1 VLPSSTPEDVQKE
14 LAAEREQLGDA
25 VRGVRTG
32 VDNLKRKLPYVAA
45 AVLAAGALVVI
56 ARRRFSR

>member
-1 VLPSSTPEDVQKE
+1 VSPSNTPEEVQKE

-25 VRGVRTG
+25 VRELRSG
-32 VDNLKRKLPYVAA
+32 VDEVKRKLPYVAA
-45 AVLAAGALVVI
+45 AVLAAGALVAI

>member
-1 VLPSSTPEDVQKE
+1 MLPSSTPEDVQKE

-25 VRGVRTG
+25 VRDVRSG
-32 VDNLKRKLPYVAA
+32 LDDLKRKLPYVAA

>member
-25 VRGVRTG
+25 VRELRSG
-32 VDNLKRKLPYVAA
+32 VDDLKRKLPYVAA
-45 AVLAAGALVVI
+45 AALAAGALIAI

>member
-1 VLPSSTPEDVQKE
+1 MLPSSTPEDVQKE

>member
-1 VLPSSTPEDVQKE
+1 VSPSSTPEDVRKE

-25 VRGVRTG
+25 VRELRSE
-32 VDNLKRKLPYVAA
+32 VDEVKRKLPYVAA
-45 AVLAAGALVVI
+45 AALAAAALIAI

>member
-1 VLPSSTPEDVQKE
+1 MSPSSTPEDVQKE

-32 VDNLKRKLPYVAA
+32 VDDLKRKLPYVAA

-56 ARRRFSR
+56 ARRRFAR

>member
-1 VLPSSTPEDVQKE
+1 MLPSSTPEDVQKE

-32 VDNLKRKLPYVAA
+32 VDDLKRKLPYVAA

>member
-25 VRGVRTG
+25 VRGVRSG
-32 VDNLKRKLPYVAA
+32 IDDLKRKLPYVAA
-45 AVLAAGALVVI
+45 AVLAAGALVLI

>member
-1 VLPSSTPEDVQKE
+1 MSPSSTPEDVQKE

-25 VRGVRTG
+25 VRDLRSG
-32 VDNLKRKLPYVAA
+32 VDDLKRKLPYVAA
-45 AVLAAGALVVI
+45 AVLAAAALVVI

>member
-1 VLPSSTPEDVQKE
+1 MLPSSTPEDVQKE

-32 VDNLKRKLPYVAA
+32 VDNLKRKLAYVAA

>member
-32 VDNLKRKLPYVAA
+32 VDNLKRKLAYVAA

>member
-1 VLPSSTPEDVQKE
+1 MLPSSTPEDVQKE

-25 VRGVRTG
+25 VRGVRSG
-32 VDNLKRKLPYVAA
+32 IDDLKRKLPYVAA